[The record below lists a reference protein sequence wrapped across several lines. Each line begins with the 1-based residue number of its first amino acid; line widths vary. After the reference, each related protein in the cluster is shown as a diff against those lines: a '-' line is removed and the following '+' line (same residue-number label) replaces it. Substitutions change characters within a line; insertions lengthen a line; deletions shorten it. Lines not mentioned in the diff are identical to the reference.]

1 MVSSPSSVAWLCE
14 RMDKSLKKT
23 ESLVFVELICK
34 YVGVDRVKGRGWKE
48 REGWE
53 KSREEWEG
61 SRERERWGEGRKK
74 EEGEMEPLVQPPP
87 TLMFVIP
94 KCIKLVPL
102 NLVWGTSMYS

>member
-61 SRERERWGEGRKK
+61 SRERDGEKGEKK
-74 EEGEMEPLVQPPP
+74 RREKWNLLSSLLPLSC
-87 TLMFVIP
+87 L
-94 KCIKLVPL
+94 
-102 NLVWGTSMYS
+102 